1 MKTKIKVSGNIISE
15 LSEKIP
21 TNIIALNELMKN
33 SYDAGAKYVNIILDS
48 SSKTLSIIDDGSG
61 MNLTDINTLFH
72 ISNSTKKYGE
82 INEYGRYTQG
92 SKGLGFLSVFKFGKV
107 VTWKTKKDIGY
118 CFTVNFDDLLLYE
131 NIDDYNVDITIDND
145 IVKGTAIIIQLSEY
159 SLSSLIDYLAEERNS
174 HKIIHAFDDKD
185 FMVRLSIDD
194 KTLCANGLID
204 ITDILPDRRLYT
216 VRYDSKNAK
225 IEFKV
230 RNHSAITKQFR
241 EPIDSF
247 LIELDLAIFHL
258 RPYDKAKIDSLFINP
273 QNDLTPLVYVNS
285 NLFNNYTIFDPNI
298 MRNIKNTLVL
308 SQMIGY
314 IRITSNNPQLN
325 FNSDRTQFLQ
335 NPLTDDII
343 NLLEEL
349 NKTIQE
355 TGAINKAHLLDLDIL
370 HKYTLPYTYAN
381 ASEEVLRE
389 NIKMSFTFKDN
400 VTIRKENNYVIYS
413 IFGEEI
419 TALIE
424 EKAAVKP
431 ARIVLKKIAKEIPIV
446 SRQIDLTDYIQEI
459 VSSTGESR
467 PKSEVNIFVNGI
479 KSENNI
485 LESIAEECS
494 VKVRFEYNDNV
505 TGKVIEEIE
514 LRFFQPTAELT
525 ADITKNKLLTIPT
538 SDTYSINFNYHVGQL
553 ILQLNNLDIIEYLQ
567 VIACSLRALFDI
579 STDDI
584 RKSSTYPDFYKGV
597 NALEDKVKKTIEYIK
612 NDKAKCSTIA
622 VNTGIDYNSLYNRL
636 NPIDYYEAVKKAHMG
651 AHKSTTHLS
660 EPEIK
665 ELAHKA
671 SLFVVI
677 VNEMLNNKI

>member
-1 MKTKIKVSGNIISE
+1 MKTNIKVSGNIISE

-33 SYDAGAKYVNIILDS
+33 SYDAGAKHVNIILDS
-48 SSKTLSIIDDGSG
+48 SSETLSIIDDGSG
-61 MNLTDINTLFH
+61 MDLNDINTLFH
-72 ISNSTKKYGE
+72 VSNSTKKYGE

-92 SKGLGFLSVFKFGKV
+92 SKGLGFLSVFKFGRI
-107 VTWKTKKDIGY
+107 VTWKTKKDTGY
-118 CFTVNFDDLLLYE
+118 YFTVNFDDLLKYE
-131 NIDDYNVDITIDND
+131 NIGDYNVDITIDNNID
-145 IVKGTAIIIQLSEY
+145 KGTAIIIQLSEY
-159 SLSSLIDYLAEERNS
+159 SLSSLIDYLSEKKNS
-174 HKIIHAFDDKD
+174 LKIIHAFDDKD
-185 FMVRLSIDD
+185 FVVRLTIDN
-194 KTLCANGLID
+194 KILCANGLVD
-204 ITDILPDRRLYT
+204 ITDILPGRRLYT

-230 RNHSAITKQFR
+230 RNHSAIIKQFR
-241 EPIDSF
+241 EPIEGF
-247 LIELDLAIFHL
+247 RIELDLAIFHL
-258 RPYDKAKIDSLFINP
+258 KPYDKARIYPLFLNP

-298 MRNIKNTLVL
+298 MRNIKNIWVL

-335 NPLTDDII
+335 NPLTDNII
-343 NLLEEL
+343 ILLEEL
-349 NKTIQE
+349 NKAIQE
-355 TGAINKAHLLDLDIL
+355 TGAINKAHLLDSDIL
-370 HKYTLPYTYAN
+370 YKYTLPYTYAN
-381 ASEEVLRE
+381 KSEEVLRE
-389 NIKMSFTFKDN
+389 NIKSSFTFKNN
-400 VTIRKENNYVIYS
+400 VTISKKNNYVIYS

-431 ARIVLKKIAKEIPIV
+431 ARIVLKKIANEIPIV
-446 SRQIDLTDYIQEI
+446 SRQIDLTDYIEAVI
-459 VSSTGESR
+459 SSTGENK
-467 PKSEVNIFVNGI
+467 PKSDVNIFINGV
-479 KSENNI
+479 KSENTI

-494 VKVRFEYNDNV
+494 VKVRFEYNDSV
-505 TGKVIEEIE
+505 TGKAIEEIE
-514 LRFFQPTAELT
+514 LRFFQPSAELT

-538 SDTYSINFNYHVGQL
+538 SDTYSVNFNYHVGQL

-567 VIACSLRALFDI
+567 VIACSLRALFEI

-584 RKSSTYPDFYKGV
+584 RRSNFYPDFYKGV

-612 NDKAKCSTIA
+612 NDKSKCSIIA
-622 VNTGIDYNSLYNRL
+622 NNTAIDYKSLNNRL
-636 NPIDYYEAVKKAHMG
+636 NPIDYYEAVKKAHLG

-660 EPEIK
+660 EYEIK